1 MAELFRKIVDGKSQY
16 AIWKITESE
25 DELRAAVKLNA
36 REEEIYNR
44 FMVESRKK
52 QWLAYRILL
61 RQILAPAEI
70 TIEYDS
76 SGKPYLAESRMHIS
90 VTHSEDLA
98 AVIISPEKKVG
109 IDIERMRP
117 RIFKVKDK
125 FLNDK
130 ELSTL
135 ISENE
140 LEQLTLAWCAKE
152 ALYKLYGMKNLDFR
166 ENILLDLPTQAAVPF
181 TGTIRTGAYSS
192 SFTIKSE
199 KLGEFILVY
208 IVEPETEG

>member
-1 MAELFRKIVDGKSQY
+1 MAELFRKKVDSQSQY
-16 AIWKITESE
+16 AIWKITESAG
-25 DELRAAVKLNA
+25 ELRAAVKLND

-44 FMVESRKK
+44 FMVDSRKK

-61 RQILAPAEI
+61 RQILAPADI

-76 SGKPYLAESRMHIS
+76 SGKPYLAGSRMHIS

-98 AVIISPEKKVG
+98 AVIISPEKRVG

-125 FLNDK
+125 FLNNR
-130 ELSTL
+130 ELSAL
-135 ISENE
+135 VSENE

-166 ENILLDLPTQAAVPF
+166 ENILLDLPAEAAIQF
-181 TGTIRTGAYSS
+181 TGTIRTDSYSS
-192 SFTIKSE
+192 SFHILSE

-208 IVEPETEG
+208 VVEPGM